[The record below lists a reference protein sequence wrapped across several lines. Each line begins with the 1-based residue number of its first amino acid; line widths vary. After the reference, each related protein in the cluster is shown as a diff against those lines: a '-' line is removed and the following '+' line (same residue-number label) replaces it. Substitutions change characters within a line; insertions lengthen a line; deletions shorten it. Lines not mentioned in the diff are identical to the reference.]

1 MLILCI
7 LLCSLRDE
15 GALSSVVL
23 PPKKGLLAGKGKAG
37 GAQQP
42 DDTCVPALACW
53 SSSCLHLKA
62 RHTLK
67 QDQRSTGSSA
77 SLLQAVL
84 CLPVI
89 QTPVT
94 LR

>member
-7 LLCSLRDE
+7 LLCSLSDE
-15 GALSSVVL
+15 GALSSVVF
-23 PPKKGLLAGKGKAG
+23 PPEKCFLAGKGEAG

-42 DDTCVPALACW
+42 DDTCVSALALW

-62 RHTLK
+62 RLVLK
-67 QDQRSTGSSA
+67 QDQRKAGSSA
-77 SLLQAVL
+77 SLLQAVR

-89 QTPVT
+89 QTLVI
-94 LR
+94 L

>member
-42 DDTCVPALACW
+42 DDTCVPAL
-53 SSSCLHLKA
+53 HLKA
-62 RHTLK
+62 RLTLK

-94 LR
+94 L